1 MKGFGKKT
9 QQDVIKLN
17 VFYQEK
23 QRNYLCAQVE
33 QAADDI
39 ERLLVNWFDIKEIK
53 ITDSFARNNL
63 SNFSLAEFAQFQ
75 ITRRVTEPKRGKQIR
90 E

>member
-9 QQDVIKLN
+9 QQNVIESN

-23 QRNYLCAQVE
+23 QGNYLCAQIK
-33 QAADDI
+33 QPAYDI
-39 ERLLVNWFDIKEIK
+39 ELLLVNLFDIK
-53 ITDSFARNNL
+53 ITGSFARNNL